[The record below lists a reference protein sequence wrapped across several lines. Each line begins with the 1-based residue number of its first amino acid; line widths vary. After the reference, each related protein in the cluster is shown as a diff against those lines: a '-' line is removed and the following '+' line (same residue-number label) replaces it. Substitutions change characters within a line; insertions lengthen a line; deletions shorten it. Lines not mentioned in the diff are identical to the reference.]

1 MKRPL
6 IFKQHTWLIET
17 IRRAGKISLAE
28 LNTLWKETEMSGGLP
43 LARSTFNRHRD
54 AILDMFGVIIDCDR
68 RSRGRYYIF
77 NEHVLDDDS
86 VQNWMLSS
94 LCIGNLLSENISL
107 YDRILLETVPSAD
120 DRLRT
125 LILAMRSFRQI
136 KMTYHRYGASYSKT
150 FVACP
155 YCLKLYHRRWY
166 ALMQAQTSKAQEPCL
181 LVFSLD
187 RIGQLDIL
195 PDKFTLPEGLDAK
208 AFFDDCFGVVI
219 GDGNEPVT
227 IRLRAFGRER
237 FSLMDLPIH
246 HSQRLI
252 VHQKDFADFELF
264 LRPTADFKAYLM
276 SKGQWLIVLSPP
288 ELAEE
293 IIACHKES
301 VAKYHKILA
310 E

>member
-1 MKRPL
+1 MKKPL

-17 IRRAGKISLAE
+17 IRKAGKISLAD
-28 LNTLWKETEMSGGLP
+28 LNKLWKETEMSGGQP

-77 NEHVLDDDS
+77 NQHVLDDDS

-94 LCIGNLLSENISL
+94 LCIGNLLSENVSL

-120 DRLRT
+120 ARLRT

-136 KMTYHRYGASYSKT
+136 KMTYQRYGASCAKT

-166 ALMQAQTSKAQEPCL
+166 ALMQAQTCKTQEPCL

-195 PDKFTLPEGLDAK
+195 PDKFALPEDFDAK

-219 GDGNEPVT
+219 GDGTEPVT

-252 VHQKDFADFELF
+252 DEQREYSDFEIR
-264 LRPTADFKAYLM
+264 LRPTADFKAFLA
-276 SKGQWLIVLSPP
+276 SKGEWLIVLQPT
-288 ELAEE
+288 ELAQS
-293 IIACHKES
+293 IRQIHSAA
-301 VAKYHKILA
+301 VAVYDNFI
-310 E
+310 